1 MNTTQWTGQVMNL
14 DISTEALSHCVSKW
28 HQLRQ
33 LGFFLPLQG
42 VVISGLNRRHGAI
55 TGTDAAEGYVTIYAE
70 VLKLS
75 TLFLTHAV
83 N

>member
-1 MNTTQWTGQVMNL
+1 MKG
-14 DISTEALSHCVSKW
+14 TEFCS
-28 HQLRQ
+28 
-33 LGFFLPLQG
+33 PLQG

-70 VLKLS
+70 ILQLPA
-75 TLFLTHAV
+75 LFLIHSA

>member
-1 MNTTQWTGQVMNL
+1 MNL

-70 VLKLS
+70 VIKIS

>member
-1 MNTTQWTGQVMNL
+1 MDRPGYEPGHL
-14 DISTEALSHCVSKW
+14 DPKHLATVFPIR

>member
-1 MNTTQWTGQVMNL
+1 MNL
-14 DISTEALSHCVSKW
+14 DISTRSIKPLCFQVAPIKAT
-28 HQLRQ
+28 
-33 LGFFLPLQG
+33 GFFLPLQG